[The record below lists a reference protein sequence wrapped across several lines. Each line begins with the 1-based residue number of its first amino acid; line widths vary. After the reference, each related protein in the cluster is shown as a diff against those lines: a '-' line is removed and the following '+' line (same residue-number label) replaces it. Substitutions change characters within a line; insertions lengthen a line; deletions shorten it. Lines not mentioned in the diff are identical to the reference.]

1 MLTRIPNET
10 GVITYSKNALE
21 DIIRGAFAGCKG
33 QCWLSS
39 RFSAGSMELSYSEE
53 GVFVRISCIV
63 RVGTPIRSTLK
74 DIISFIASNIT
85 ECLELPVD
93 NIIMN
98 VVAVAGT
105 KNTLKRDI
113 TLDYYSNYVN
123 ADDEDDGSEE

>member
-10 GVITYSKNALE
+10 GVITYNKNALE
-21 DIIRGAFAGCKG
+21 DIIRSAFARCKG

-39 RFSAGSMELSYSEE
+39 RFPSGSMELSYSDE
-53 GVFVRISCIV
+53 GVFARVSCIV
-63 RVGTPIRSTLK
+63 RVGTPIRNTLE

-85 ECLELPVD
+85 DCLELSVD
-93 NIIMN
+93 NIILN

-123 ADDEDDGSEE
+123 ADDEDDGTED